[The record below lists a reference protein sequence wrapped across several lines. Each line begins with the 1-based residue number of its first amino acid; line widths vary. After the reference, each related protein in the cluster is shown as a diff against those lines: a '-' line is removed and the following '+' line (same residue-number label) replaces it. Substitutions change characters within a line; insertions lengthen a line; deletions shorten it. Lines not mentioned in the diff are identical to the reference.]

1 MEDDLIT
8 TKEVGDY
15 RIKVYYCRD
24 SECPITN
31 WGLFGSFFFEY
42 SDMHRL
48 HDECNWKT
56 FFYDNKH
63 NLRDVIDA
71 IVMKHIEQKDI
82 VKYLKKGEANGIS
95 FTYNRGSNVWELKH
109 KTSPYID
116 QEFSPSDLTDFD
128 CRGELIEDLDD
139 EDLLDII
146 SKYGKDVVAIEWST
160 RGYNQGDYIKGIAYV
175 TKLNG
180 HIMSTSKEYRAVR
193 NCILNELH
201 LTKEDIIKNIEPLL
215 EKHVK
220 RYMVNTYGGDN
231 QIENWI
237 RCMVND
243 ELKQRDHD
251 FVRRACE
258 NVIRNHV
265 LNELNIIVRSKSEKC
280 TCENR
285 VPSEEDKKESTDGL
299 YIIYEDGHAEPFTG
313 DNSKDCVRYIGL
325 KHRYMSFAISLTEHD
340 IVQLLDDD
348 SREES
353 GSGTYYERECDALF
367 DIDGRGNTERLVAR
381 NPKLRNLLEDGEY
394 IPSLGQLNLMAHY
407 MNELNKA
414 FAYVSASPLSST
426 WYWSSTESSQA
437 VAWYVVFSSG
447 LTGTGNKHIGD
458 MVRTVIDF

>member
-1 MEDDLIT
+1 MEQRTATIPFDLETAKKINIGEIAGRIVTEKGQNRAEIVYEDNSSNCPLLVVIHSISVSADWFSATGKALSSENRLLLEVPEYIT
-8 TKEVGDY
+8 FKDGEVLSNKD
-15 RIKVYYCRD
+15 
-24 SECPITN
+24 
-31 WGLFGSFFFEY
+31 GSYIFILNT
-42 SDMHRL
+42 HG
-48 HDECNWKT
+48 
-56 FFYDNKH
+56 
-63 NLRDVIDA
+63 
-71 IVMKHIEQKDI
+71 
-82 VKYLKKGEANGIS
+82 KYLTSFYASLNQKGI
-95 FTYNRGSNVWELKH
+95 LK
-109 KTSPYID
+109 
-116 QEFSPSDLTDFD
+116 
-128 CRGELIEDLDD
+128 IEDGLSAW
-139 EDLLDII
+139 E
-146 SKYGKDVVAIEWST
+146 
-160 RGYNQGDYIKGIAYV
+160 
-175 TKLNG
+175 
-180 HIMSTSKEYRAVR
+180 
-193 NCILNELH
+193 
-201 LTKEDIIKNIEPLL
+201 
-215 EKHVK
+215 
-220 RYMVNTYGGDN
+220 N

-299 YIIYEDGHAEPFTG
+299 YIIYKDGHAEPFTG
-313 DNSKDCVRYIGL
+313 HNSKDCVRYIGL

-340 IVQLLDDD
+340 SVQLLDDD

-367 DIDGRGNTERLVAR
+367 DIDGRGNTERLVTR

-458 MVRTVIDF
+458 MVRAVIDF